1 MRKLLT
7 YIGVTLHDLAPL
19 QPAWGISYILMKIS
33 DALDYA
39 IPDNSRIHDTD
50 ETAVV

>member
-1 MRKLLT
+1 MRKVLT

-39 IPDNSRIHDTD
+39 LDNPRIHDTD